1 MRLWNR
7 IERVLEQSLETSRE
21 VLDKARTGAKEL
33 GESAKELG
41 EVGVLKF
48 DVLQLER
55 RSAKVL
61 SKLGHEVYEA
71 FGDQDRTTLSRDVDG
86 VKELLAELRDIERRI
101 DEKERWRSCAR
112 RTRRRAV
119 AATTSRSV
127 ARSSI
132 RSARRPRRADWDA
145 SKPPVERP

>member
-1 MRLWNR
+1 MRLWSR
-7 IERVLEQSLETSRE
+7 IERVLEQSVETSRE

-71 FGDQDRTTLSRDVDG
+71 FGERGRKTLSPDAEG
-86 VKELLAELRDIERRI
+86 VKELLAELRDIEQGI
-101 DEKERWRSCAR
+101 DEKERAIAELRKSDDEHEAAR
-112 RTRRRAV
+112 DD
-119 AATTSRSV
+119 TSKS
-127 ARSSI
+127 
-132 RSARRPRRADWDA
+132 
-145 SKPPVERP
+145 PVERH

>member
-1 MRLWNR
+1 MKLWNR

-21 VLDKARTGAKEL
+21 VLDKARSGAKEL

-61 SKLGHEVYEA
+61 SQLGHEVYEA
-71 FGDQDRTTLSRDVDG
+71 FGERGRKTLSRDTDG
-86 VKELLAELRDIERRI
+86 VKELLTELHDIERRI
-101 DEKERWRSCAR
+101 DDKEQAIAELRKKEEE
-112 RTRRRAV
+112 TRRRGGA
-119 AATTSRSV
+119 
-127 ARSSI
+127 
-132 RSARRPRRADWDA
+132 
-145 SKPPVERP
+145 E